1 MAIGLLAALVAA
13 AFVLPVPK
21 PDEVRAWALGAAG
34 DAAVLLMF
42 ATYVFA
48 TLIPI
53 PRTVFSLASG
63 LLLGPV
69 VGVLVA
75 ITATAVSGLMSFALA
90 RWVLRGM
97 VQRHM
102 DRPKVKTLNERL
114 SGGGWMAVA
123 SLRLIPVAPFLP
135 VNYTC
140 GVLHV
145 RTWPYL
151 IGTVLGSLPGTIVA
165 VVVGDTLTNMPPTV
179 VVLMAILAIA
189 GLAGLWFATRRPKEN
204 SHSGTS
210 VDQLDQPVE

>member
-1 MAIGLLAALVAA
+1 VRILVAVGLLAVVVAA
-13 AFVLPVPK
+13 AFLLPVPK
-21 PDEVRAWALGAAG
+21 PNELRSWALGAG
-34 DAAVLLMF
+34 SAAPLLMF
-42 ATYVFA
+42 VTYVFA

-75 ITATAVSGLMSFALA
+75 ITATGVSGWMSFALA
-90 RWVLRGM
+90 RWVGRGM
-97 VQRHM
+97 VKRHM
-102 DRPKVKTLNERL
+102 DRPAVKNLNERL

-140 GVLHV
+140 GILSV
-145 RTWPYL
+145 RTLPYML
-151 IGTVLGSLPGTIVA
+151 GTVLGSLPGTIVA

-179 VVLMAILAIA
+179 VILMAICAIA
-189 GLAGLWFATRRPKEN
+189 GLAGLWFATRRR
-204 SHSGTS
+204 S
-210 VDQLDQPVE
+210 VDQLDEPVE